1 MGMRDYR
8 PSASFFS
15 CPAGV
20 LRLLFPALNRAFP
33 LDFSPCVGD
42 YEGCCSHAKTAG
54 ILNAASHE
62 VGLDL
67 SLYLPIAGTSVN
79 LWLLLTLGA
88 GVGLLSGLFGV
99 GGGFLLT
106 PLLIMIGIPPTIAAA
121 SDANQIVAASASGV
135 YAHWRLKNVDLR
147 MALLLIV
154 GGFAG
159 GAAGVQLIKVLRAV
173 GSADLAIQISYVLML
188 ASVGGIMFVDG
199 LLGMRAGTIARAGGR
214 AREELRITWAERPLA
229 WVNKMAGVASWF
241 VKLNRALPWRI
252 RFETAG
258 TTMSLLVPLGL
269 GTLVGILAAI
279 MGVGGGFIMVPTM
292 LYLLKM
298 PMPVVVGTSLL
309 QVMFTCINVTLMHAY
324 TNHTVDFVLA
334 LMLLAGSTLG
344 TQAGVR
350 IGRRLGAEQFKVL
363 LAAIVLLVM
372 GIMLTDLL
380 SAPANLLTDWSG
392 RV

>member
-1 MGMRDYR
+1 M
-8 PSASFFS
+8 
-15 CPAGV
+15 
-20 LRLLFPALNRAFP
+20 
-33 LDFSPCVGD
+33 
-42 YEGCCSHAKTAG
+42 E
-54 ILNAASHE
+54 
-62 VGLDL
+62 L

-79 LWLLLTLGA
+79 LWILLTLGA

-147 MALLLIV
+147 MAFFLIL

-159 GAAGVQLIKVLRAV
+159 GAAGVHLIKVLRAV
-173 GSADLAIQISYVLML
+173 GSADLAIHISYVLML
-188 ASVGGIMFVDG
+188 ASVGGFMFVEG
-199 LLGMRAGTIARAGGR
+199 LLSRRTGETVKAADRS
-214 AREELRITWAERPLA
+214 REELRITWAKRPLA
-229 WVNKMAGVASWF
+229 WVSKMARVVSW
-241 VKLNRALPWRI
+241 VVGLNRALPWKI

-258 TTMSLLVPLGL
+258 MTMSLLVPLGL
-269 GTLVGILAAI
+269 GVLVGMLAAI

-292 LYLLKM
+292 LYVLKM
-298 PMPVVVGTSLL
+298 PMHVVVGTSLL

-350 IGRRLGAEQFKVL
+350 IGRRLGAEQFKML

-372 GIMLTDLL
+372 ANMLADLL
-380 SAPANLLTDWSG
+380 LEPAIRLSDWG
-392 RV
+392 GLG

>member
-1 MGMRDYR
+1 M
-8 PSASFFS
+8 
-15 CPAGV
+15 
-20 LRLLFPALNRAFP
+20 
-33 LDFSPCVGD
+33 
-42 YEGCCSHAKTAG
+42 
-54 ILNAASHE
+54 
-62 VGLDL
+62 DL

-135 YAHWRLKNVDLR
+135 YAHWRLRNVDLR
-147 MALLLIV
+147 MAFLLIV

-159 GAAGVQLIKVLRAV
+159 GTGGVQLIKVLRAA

-199 LLGMRAGTIARAGGR
+199 LLGLRAGKIAREGGR
-214 AREELRITWAERPLA
+214 ARAELRITWAERPLA

-241 VKLNRALPWRI
+241 VKLNRALPWRT

-380 SAPANLLTDWSG
+380 SAPANMLTDWSG

>member
-1 MGMRDYR
+1 M
-8 PSASFFS
+8 
-15 CPAGV
+15 
-20 LRLLFPALNRAFP
+20 
-33 LDFSPCVGD
+33 
-42 YEGCCSHAKTAG
+42 
-54 ILNAASHE
+54 
-62 VGLDL
+62 DL

-79 LWLLLTLGA
+79 LWILLALGA

-147 MALLLIV
+147 MAFFLIL

-159 GAAGVQLIKVLRAV
+159 GTAGVQLIKVLRAV
-173 GSADLAIQISYVLML
+173 GSADLAIHISYVLML
-188 ASVGGIMFVDG
+188 ATVGGFMFVEG
-199 LLGMRAGTIARAGGR
+199 LLSRRTGETVKAADRS
-214 AREELRITWAERPLA
+214 REELRITWAKRPLA
-229 WVNKMAGVASWF
+229 WVNKMAPVASW
-241 VKLNRALPWRI
+241 VVGLNRALPWKI

-258 TTMSLLVPLGL
+258 MTMSLLVPLGL
-269 GTLVGILAAI
+269 GVLVGMLAAI

-292 LYLLKM
+292 LYVLKM
-298 PMPVVVGTSLL
+298 PMHVVVGTSLL

-334 LMLLAGSTLG
+334 LMLLAGSTMG

-350 IGRRLGAEQFKVL
+350 IGRRLGAQQFKML
-363 LAAIVLLVM
+363 LAAIVLLLM
-372 GIMLTDLL
+372 GKMLADLL
-380 SAPANLLTDWSG
+380 LEPAILLTDWGG
-392 RV
+392 RG

>member
-1 MGMRDYR
+1 M
-8 PSASFFS
+8 
-15 CPAGV
+15 
-20 LRLLFPALNRAFP
+20 
-33 LDFSPCVGD
+33 
-42 YEGCCSHAKTAG
+42 
-54 ILNAASHE
+54 
-62 VGLDL
+62 DL

-79 LWLLLTLGA
+79 LWMLLALGA
-88 GVGLLSGLFGV
+88 GVGVLSGLFGV

-106 PLLIMIGIPPTIAAA
+106 PLLIMIGIQPTIAAA

-147 MALLLIV
+147 MAFLLVV

-159 GAAGVQLIKVLRAV
+159 GTAGVQLIKVLRAA
-173 GSADLAIQISYVLML
+173 GSADVAIHISYVLML
-188 ASVGGIMFVDG
+188 ALVGGIMFVDG
-199 LLGMRAGTIARAGGR
+199 VLGMRAGIMVKAADR
-214 AREELRITWAERPLA
+214 AREELRITWAVRPLA
-229 WVNKMAGVASWF
+229 WVSRMARVASWF
-241 VKLNRALPWRI
+241 VGLNRALPWKM

-258 TTMSLLVPLGL
+258 RTMSLLVPLGL
-269 GTLVGILAAI
+269 GVVVGMLSAI

-292 LYLLKM
+292 LYVLKM

-334 LMLLAGSTLG
+334 LTLLAGSTLG

-350 IGRRLGAEQFKVL
+350 IGRRLGMQQFKML

-372 GIMLTDLL
+372 GKMLADLL
-380 SAPANLLTDWSG
+380 SEPAILLTDWGG
-392 RV
+392 RG

>member
-1 MGMRDYR
+1 MADVEPG
-8 PSASFFS
+8 
-15 CPAGV
+15 
-20 LRLLFPALNRAFP
+20 FP
-33 LDFSPCVGD
+33 LDFSPRVGD
-42 YEGCCSHAKTAG
+42 YESCLVRVSQRVFQEDG
-54 ILNAASHE
+54 
-62 VGLDL
+62 VDL

-79 LWLLLTLGA
+79 LWLLLALGA
-88 GVGLLSGLFGV
+88 GVGVLSGLFGV

-147 MALLLIV
+147 MAAVLIV

-159 GAAGVQLIKVLRAV
+159 GTAGVQLIKVLRAA
-173 GSADLAIQISYVLML
+173 GSADLVIHISYVLML

-199 LLGMRAGTIARAGGR
+199 FVGLRAGTAAKAAGR
-214 AREELRITWAERPLA
+214 PRKEFRITWAERPLA
-229 WVNKMAGVASWF
+229 LVNRMARVASWF
-241 VKLNRALPWRI
+241 SGLNRALPWRI

-258 TTMSLLVPLGL
+258 TTMSVLVPLGL
-269 GTLVGILAAI
+269 GILVGMLAAI

-292 LYLLKM
+292 LYVLKM

-309 QVMFTCINVTLMHAY
+309 QVMFTCINVTLLHAF

-350 IGRRLGAEQFKVL
+350 IGRRLGAEQFKMF

-372 GIMLTDLL
+372 GIMLVELL
-380 SAPANLLTDWSG
+380 SEPPVLLTVLGG
-392 RV
+392 RG

>member
-1 MGMRDYR
+1 M
-8 PSASFFS
+8 
-15 CPAGV
+15 
-20 LRLLFPALNRAFP
+20 
-33 LDFSPCVGD
+33 
-42 YEGCCSHAKTAG
+42 
-54 ILNAASHE
+54 
-62 VGLDL
+62 
-67 SLYLPIAGTSVN
+67 
-79 LWLLLTLGA
+79 GA

-106 PLLIMIGIPPTIAAA
+106 PLLIMIGVPPTIAAA

-147 MALLLIV
+147 MASFLIV
-154 GGFAG
+154 GGLAG
-159 GAAGVQLIKVLRAV
+159 GAAGVQLIKALRAA

-188 ASVGGIMFVDG
+188 GIVGGIMFVDG
-199 LLGMRAGTIARAGGR
+199 LLGLRAGTGVRAAGG
-214 AREELRITWAERPLA
+214 ARKELRITWAERPLA
-229 WVNKMAGVASWF
+229 RVNTMAGLVFWF
-241 VKLNRALPWRI
+241 ARVNRALPWRV

-258 TTMSLLVPLGL
+258 TTMSLLVPSGL
-269 GTLVGILAAI
+269 GVLVGILSAI

-350 IGRRLGAEQFKVL
+350 IGRRLGAEQFKML

-372 GIMLTDLL
+372 GKMLTDLL
-380 SAPANLLTDWSG
+380 ATPAFLLVDWGG
-392 RV
+392 RA

>member
-1 MGMRDYR
+1 MK
-8 PSASFFS
+8 AV
-15 CPAGV
+15 V
-20 LRLLFPALNRAFP
+20 LSWVVARFQ
-33 LDFSPCVGD
+33 
-42 YEGCCSHAKTAG
+42 
-54 ILNAASHE
+54 E

-79 LWLLLTLGA
+79 LWLLLALGA

-147 MALLLIV
+147 MAFLLVV

-159 GAAGVQLIKVLRAV
+159 AAAGVQIIKVLRAV
-173 GSADLAIQISYVLML
+173 GSADLAIHISFVLML
-188 ASVGGIMFVDG
+188 ATVGGIMFVDG
-199 LLGMRAGTIARAGGR
+199 LLGLRRGKIGKAVGR
-214 AREELRITWAERPLA
+214 ARAELRITWAERPLA

-241 VKLNRALPWRI
+241 VQLNRALPWRV

-258 TTMSLLVPLGL
+258 ITMSLLVPSGM
-269 GTLVGILAAI
+269 GILVGMLAAI

-344 TQAGVR
+344 AQAGVR
-350 IGRRLGAEQFKVL
+350 IGRRLGAEQFKLL

-372 GIMLTDLL
+372 GKMLTDLL
-380 SAPANLLTDWSG
+380 STPVILLAARG
-392 RV
+392 GNV

>member
-1 MGMRDYR
+1 M
-8 PSASFFS
+8 
-15 CPAGV
+15 
-20 LRLLFPALNRAFP
+20 
-33 LDFSPCVGD
+33 
-42 YEGCCSHAKTAG
+42 
-54 ILNAASHE
+54 
-62 VGLDL
+62 DL

-79 LWLLLTLGA
+79 LWILLTLGA

-147 MALLLIV
+147 MAFFLIL

-159 GAAGVQLIKVLRAV
+159 GTAGVQLIKVLRAA
-173 GSADLAIQISYVLML
+173 GSADLAIHISYVLML
-188 ASVGGIMFVDG
+188 ASVGGFMFVEG
-199 LLGMRAGTIARAGGR
+199 LLSRRTGEPVKAADRS
-214 AREELRITWAERPLA
+214 REELRITWAKRPLA
-229 WVNKMAGVASWF
+229 WVNRMARVASW
-241 VKLNRALPWRI
+241 VVGLNRALPWKI

-258 TTMSLLVPLGL
+258 MTMSLLVPLGL
-269 GTLVGILAAI
+269 GVLVGMLAAI

-292 LYLLKM
+292 LYVLKM

-334 LMLLAGSTLG
+334 LMLLLGSTLG

-350 IGRRLGAEQFKVL
+350 IGRRLGSQQFKML

-372 GIMLTDLL
+372 GKMLADLL
-380 SAPANLLTDWSG
+380 LEPAILLTDWGG
-392 RV
+392 RG

>member
-1 MGMRDYR
+1 M
-8 PSASFFS
+8 
-15 CPAGV
+15 
-20 LRLLFPALNRAFP
+20 
-33 LDFSPCVGD
+33 
-42 YEGCCSHAKTAG
+42 
-54 ILNAASHE
+54 
-62 VGLDL
+62 DL

-88 GVGLLSGLFGV
+88 GVGVLSGLFGV

-147 MALLLIV
+147 MAAVLIV

-159 GAAGVQLIKVLRAV
+159 GTAGVQLIKVLRAA
-173 GSADLAIQISYVLML
+173 GSADLVIHISYVLML

-199 LLGMRAGTIARAGGR
+199 LGGLR
-214 AREELRITWAERPLA
+214 TGAAVKAVGRPRKEFRITWVERPLA
-229 WVNKMAGVASWF
+229 LVNRMARVASWF
-241 VKLNRALPWRI
+241 AGLNRALPWRI
-252 RFETAG
+252 RFETAD
-258 TTMSLLVPLGL
+258 TTMSVLVPLGL
-269 GTLVGILAAI
+269 GVLVGMLAAI

-292 LYLLKM
+292 LYVLKM

-309 QVMFTCINVTLMHAY
+309 QVMFTCINVTLLHAY

-350 IGRRLGAEQFKVL
+350 IGRRLGTEQFKML

-372 GIMLTDLL
+372 GKMLASLL
-380 SAPANLLTDWSG
+380 SEPAILLAARG
-392 RV
+392 GHG

>member
-1 MGMRDYR
+1 M
-8 PSASFFS
+8 
-15 CPAGV
+15 
-20 LRLLFPALNRAFP
+20 
-33 LDFSPCVGD
+33 
-42 YEGCCSHAKTAG
+42 
-54 ILNAASHE
+54 
-62 VGLDL
+62 DL

-147 MALLLIV
+147 MAFLLIV

-159 GAAGVQLIKVLRAV
+159 GTAGVQLIKVLRAV
-173 GSADLAIQISYVLML
+173 GSADLAIHISYVLVL

-199 LLGMRAGTIARAGGR
+199 LLRMRAGTMARAEGR

-241 VKLNRALPWRI
+241 VNLNRALPWRV

-380 SAPANLLTDWSG
+380 STPANLLADWGG

>member
-1 MGMRDYR
+1 M
-8 PSASFFS
+8 
-15 CPAGV
+15 
-20 LRLLFPALNRAFP
+20 
-33 LDFSPCVGD
+33 DF
-42 YEGCCSHAKTAG
+42 
-54 ILNAASHE
+54 
-62 VGLDL
+62 

-79 LWLLLTLGA
+79 LWLLLALGA
-88 GVGLLSGLFGV
+88 GVGVLSGLFGV

-147 MALLLIV
+147 MATLLIV

-159 GAAGVQLIKVLRAV
+159 GTAGVQLIKVLRAV
-173 GSADLAIQISYVLML
+173 GSADLAIHISYVFML

-199 LLGMRAGTIARAGGR
+199 LLGLRKGTVVSAGLR
-214 AREELRITWAERPLA
+214 ARRELRITWAERPLA
-229 WVNKMAGVASWF
+229 WVNKIGNLASWF
-241 VKLNRALPWRI
+241 VRLNRTLPWKT

-258 TTMSLLVPLGL
+258 TTMSLIVPLGL
-269 GTLVGILAAI
+269 GILVGMLAAI

-309 QVMFTCINVTLMHAY
+309 QVMFTCINVTLLHAY

-350 IGRRLGAEQFKVL
+350 IGRRLGAEQFKLL

-372 GIMLTDLL
+372 GKMLSDLL
-380 SAPANLLTDWSG
+380 SAPAILLAERG
-392 RV
+392 GPA